1 MGRRNASKYYGCHR
15 LTQTYRRFI
24 LMTSF
29 LIQGLCT
36 DLAVVILVGLFDGIN
51 RVIPAYLEQQR
62 RDELIHRGF
71 IL

>member
-1 MGRRNASKYYGCHR
+1 
-15 LTQTYRRFI
+15 
-24 LMTSF
+24 MTSF

-51 RVIPAYLEQQR
+51 RVLPAYLEQQR
-62 RDELIHRGF
+62 RDELIRRGF